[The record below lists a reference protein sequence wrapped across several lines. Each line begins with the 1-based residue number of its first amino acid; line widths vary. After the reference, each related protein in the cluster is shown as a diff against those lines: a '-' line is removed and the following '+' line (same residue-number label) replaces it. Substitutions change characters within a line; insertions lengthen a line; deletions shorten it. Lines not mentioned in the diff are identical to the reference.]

1 MTVAP
6 EPAGAIGIVD
16 PVTFEVIR
24 HRLWAINDEQAM
36 IAARMS
42 GSPIIYEV
50 YDFNAGLLTP
60 DGHGLVAGVYILQH
74 ATTIDFFVQRI
85 LEEWPREDIREG
97 DMFYTNDPWS
107 GALHSNDGIMVTP
120 IFSDGEIVC
129 WSGLAMHDEDVG
141 SPVPGSFVVGARDRY
156 GEAPLYPMVK
166 MVEDFKLRRDA
177 EAVFLR
183 NSRTPEHNALNLR
196 ARMASLTVTHRR
208 IHELIADY
216 GVETFLACQT
226 EILDYVERVVRG
238 HLRKIPDG
246 AWFHQVHLDHDGND
260 NELYEIRCRL
270 EKRGDRL
277 VADFTGTAAQA
288 PGAINC
294 ARAALEGAVHGV
306 FLMFMCYDLPWSVGA
321 ASRIVEIVS
330 EEGTVNNAVPP
341 AATSMAS
348 ISGTL
353 ATQQAVANAFAKMLL
368 SSEDFRSEAQA
379 AWSSMPNVMVF
390 AGLDRRGL
398 PFTSPDMNNSGGGA
412 GARIFADG
420 IDTGGIFHSMASTIP
435 NVETMES
442 RMPVVIVYR
451 RQRPDSQG
459 HGRFR
464 GGAGVELAVLA
475 HKNPE
480 AVTMV
485 TIAAFVSVPDNCG
498 ISGGTPGAVNY
509 NAVLR
514 GSNVRELFAAGRIPR
529 SVEETSSAE
538 IEILP
543 AKARTTF
550 DGGDVY
556 VYLQSGGGGYGDP
569 LRRDPERV
577 LADVRHELLSEET
590 ARSVYGVVVQG
601 GAIDLD
607 ATEAARA
614 AIRAA
619 RLEQGRPVVSGQT
632 AERVDGGEIL
642 RPVADTVEA
651 VRTEEETLLRCTVC
665 RTRLGRHDDDYKA
678 GTLVRELSITELNRL
693 NEWAPPTDVLAREF
707 CCPGCGTAVAVDIQ
721 RVGEPLLPEC
731 AFTDLAATSRP

>member
-1 MTVAP
+1 MSIEARVQ
-6 EPAGAIGIVD
+6 VD
-16 PVTFEVIR
+16 AVTFEVIR

-50 YDFNAGLLTP
+50 YDFNAGLLSA

-74 ATTIDFFVQRI
+74 ATTIDYFVQRI
-85 LEEWPREDIREG
+85 LHEWPREDIREG
-97 DMFYTNDPWS
+97 DMFYTNDPWY

-120 IFSDGEIVC
+120 IFWEGQIVC

-141 SPVPGSFVVGARDRY
+141 SPVPGSFVVGARDRF

-166 MVEDFKLRRDA
+166 MVEGFRLRQDA
-177 EAVFLR
+177 EGVFLR

-216 GVETFLACQT
+216 GIETFLACQG

-238 HLRKIPDG
+238 HLREMPDG
-246 AWFHQVHLDHDGND
+246 SWFHKVYLDHDGNE
-260 NELYEIRCRL
+260 NELYEICCRL
-270 EKRGDRL
+270 TKADDRL
-277 VADFTGTAAQA
+277 IVDFAGTAAQA

-294 ARAALEGAVHGV
+294 ARAAMEGAVHGV

-353 ATQQAVANAFAKMLL
+353 ATQQVVANAFAKMLL
-368 SSEDFRSEAQA
+368 SSEEFGSEAQA

-390 AGLDRRGL
+390 AGLDRRGM

-412 GARIFADG
+412 GARTFADG

-442 RMPVVIVYR
+442 RMPILIAYR

-464 GGAGVELAVLA
+464 GGAGVELAVIA

-480 AVTMV
+480 PVTMI

-498 ISGGTPGAVNY
+498 IAGGTPGAVNY

-514 GSNVRELFAAGRIPR
+514 SSNVRELFAAGRIPGIADEAMGGELE
-529 SVEETSSAE
+529 V
-538 IEILP
+538 LP
-543 AKARTTF
+543 AKSRTTF

-569 LRRDPERV
+569 VRRDPERV
-577 LADVRHELLSEET
+577 LADIRHELVSPET
-590 ARSVYGVVVQG
+590 ARSIYGVVIGENAVDSVG
-601 GAIDLD
+601 TSD
-607 ATEAARA
+607 ARA
-614 AIRAA
+614 AILRS
-619 RLEQGRPVVSGQT
+619 RLEQGRAVSEGVRT
-632 AERVDGGEIL
+632 DPMPGGVRL
-642 RPVADTVEA
+642 HPVADTVEA
-651 VRTEEETLLRCTVC
+651 VRVDGEALLRCTVC
-665 RTRLGRHDDDYKA
+665 QARLGGYTDDYKA
-678 GTLVRELSITELNRL
+678 GTRVRELPITELSHL
-693 NEWAPPTDVLAREF
+693 NEWAPPTDVIAREF
-707 CCPGCGTAVAVDIQ
+707 CCPGCGTVVAVDIQ
-721 RVGEPLLPEC
+721 RAGEPLLPEC
-731 AFTDLAATSRP
+731 AFASSKVNRRFAGR